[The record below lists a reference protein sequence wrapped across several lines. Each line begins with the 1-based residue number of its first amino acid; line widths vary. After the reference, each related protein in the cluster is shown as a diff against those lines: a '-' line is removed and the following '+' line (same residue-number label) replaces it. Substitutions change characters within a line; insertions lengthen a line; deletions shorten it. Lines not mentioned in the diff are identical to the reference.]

1 MVALAV
7 HLALVCMTALKGKYP
22 TALLGIFLSPL
33 AWVAAVRL
41 ARPRSPWGRRFY
53 SPHKEAR
60 AAERATTCDERWGPL
75 HQWWADLIGGTPS
88 QPNPTPAGQPATSPR
103 P

>member
-1 MVALAV
+1 MPRAGIVGVTPDTSPFSSGAATVRGGVVVALAV

-22 TALLGIFLSPL
+22 TTLLGIFLSPL

-53 SPHKEAR
+53 SAQGSPGGRAR
-60 AAERATTCDERWGPL
+60 DDVR
-75 HQWWADLIGGTPS
+75 
-88 QPNPTPAGQPATSPR
+88 
-103 P
+103 